1 MLYKTQQNIIN
12 LNTTLMIT
20 IKDESF
26 QIRKIRKANGKWQ
39 CFPKDKNAAPIELD
53 ADIVYGTLPSVR
65 KFPWQTHLLQIK
77 RADSFIISAVMDGLV
92 LFEIPEE
99 KYPEN
104 IKKELEHTQK
114 LLQEIK
120 EFNAAYDAKVK
131 TAISDY
137 LPLVPAVTDMETKI
151 SELPVAMRPYLKIRL
166 YAGDKSAETKQRLA
180 LMYWLMTIVDRLYK
194 RHVRKGTFESANG
207 MLYFLAHR
215 LDGTVDYNEAMV
227 ENMIENPQYKDSKLY
242 VLYYEIAEQ
251 LNEVLPQLPKIVE
264 IYCNYV
270 VREVLYLV
278 SQDIWE
284 MEREET
290 NHPRY
295 YSIQRKETP
304 HGIEER
310 IYAHCRENMKLPQ
323 FVSFIME
330 QKFSS
335 QEIENMHNN
344 YNLL

>member
-1 MLYKTQQNIIN
+1 MV
-12 LNTTLMIT
+12 T

-26 QIRKIRKANGKWQ
+26 QIHKILKTDGKYQ

-53 ADIVYGTLPSVR
+53 ADIVYGTLPPVR
-65 KFPWQTHLLQIK
+65 KFPWQSHQLRIK
-77 RADSFIISAVMDGLV
+77 RAGSFIISAVMDGLV

-99 KYPEN
+99 KYPES
-104 IKKELEHTQK
+104 IKRELEHTQK
-114 LLQEIK
+114 ILQEIEK
-120 EFNAAYDAKVK
+120 FNAAYDAKVK

-137 LPLVPAVTDMETKI
+137 LPLIPVVTDMETKI
-151 SELPVAMRPYLKIRL
+151 SEFPVAIRPYLKIRL
-166 YAGDKSAETKQRLA
+166 YAGDKSVETKQRLA
-180 LMYWLMTIVDRLYK
+180 LMYYLMTIVDRLYK
-194 RHVRKGTFESANG
+194 RHARKGTFESANG

-215 LDGTVDYNEAMV
+215 LDGTVDYSETMV
-227 ENMIENPQYKDSKLY
+227 ENMIENSKYKDSELF

-284 MEREET
+284 MDREET
-290 NHPRY
+290 SHSRY
-295 YSIQRKETP
+295 YFTQRKENP

-335 QEIENMHNN
+335 QEIEKMHNN